1 MAAIGGNTIGPGD
14 AVVNVYINHE
24 KKFAFVEMK
33 SVEKASIAM
42 DLDEVEAQYNGPRI
56 EGEVVT
62 LQFVKKMLDDFKN
75 QKCLHKRYAYQIILQ
90 AREMLRAMSSLMD
103 ITIPDGHHFT
113 VCGDVHGQR
122 LMGSKWEIKL
132 SQLDVQTMQGVSQ
145 PRPEQESVLLHAQ
158 QQVALQDY
166 GRPGGIYMQYPA
178 AASKSLHASPTTC
191 QYEAWSDILNV
202 TAVFG

>member
-1 MAAIGGNTIGPGD
+1 MAAIGGNTTGPGD

-42 DLDEVEAQYNGPRI
+42 DLDEVEAQYNGARI

-90 AREMLRAMSSLMD
+90 AREMLRAMSSLVD

-113 VCGDVHGQR
+113 VCGDVHGQV
-122 LMGSKWEIKL
+122 
-132 SQLDVQTMQGVSQ
+132 VQTA
-145 PRPEQESVLLHAQ
+145 LH
-158 QQVALQDY
+158 L
-166 GRPGGIYMQYPA
+166 
-178 AASKSLHASPTTC
+178 
-191 QYEAWSDILNV
+191 
-202 TAVFG
+202 